1 MSICI
6 NCGKEN
12 GSYLCIDCRAKV
24 DIESLCRKIIGYR
37 QDSNEN
43 ELWEKLMS
51 EMKNPYNFKHI
62 AFAVSDELPSPRKE
76 YMKVMSLTG
85 ESSNIDNGSHQWL
98 YEIYDAVKD
107 ADGLSVAEK
116 LRLGGIVLGALYN
129 DHEYEAADAL
139 AAQLS
144 AANDAPWQVCYN
156 LADFYTKTRRYDIA
170 EDIISK
176 AKTRFA
182 GNDYVIDKMNNPAK
196 ENAKYVKKANEG
208 KQEYMPRPKESREK
222 YLDFLT
228 SIGMEVK
235 KPSPAKRAKGVIP
248 RDEYPDPVE
257 ARDSGFDTFVAF
269 DLETTGTNTNYD
281 SIVEIGAVKV
291 VGGKVVDSEEFTFQ
305 ELVRP
310 LDNKK
315 ISPEAQA
322 KNGLTDEEVNG
333 ARPVWEVFPD
343 FMKFVDD
350 SVLLGFNCMSFDSK
364 FMVRAGRYS
373 NLIVENKYFD
383 VMHYAAQFSEK
394 LGLGKK
400 FSLEDLSE
408 KLNVK
413 NPRAHR
419 ALADALTTAR
429 IFTELK
435 KLYGG
440 NEVSSVEDMLS
451 DLDEW

>member
-12 GSYLCIDCRAKV
+12 ESCLCADCRTKV

-37 QDSNEN
+37 QGSNEN

-85 ESSNIDNGSHQWL
+85 ESSNIDKGSHQWL

-107 ADGLSVAEK
+107 ADGLSDAEK
-116 LRLGGIVLGALYN
+116 LRLGGIVLGALY
-129 DHEYEAADAL
+129 DDYEFRAADAL
-139 AAQLS
+139 ADQLS
-144 AANDAPWQVCYN
+144 AADDAPWQVCYN
-156 LADFYTKTRRYDIA
+156 LAIFYTMTRRYDIA
-170 EDIISK
+170 EEIISDAK
-176 AKTRFA
+176 ARFSDNDFVVKT
-182 GNDYVIDKMNNPAK
+182 MNNRAK
-196 ENAKYVKKANEG
+196 ENAEYVKKANEG
-208 KQEYMPRPKESREK
+208 KREYEPRSKEDREK
-222 YLDFLT
+222 YLDFLA
-228 SIGMEVK
+228 SIGIEAKQK
-235 KPSPAKRAKGVIP
+235 KANCPIP
-248 RDEYPDPVE
+248 KEEYPDPVE
-257 ARDSGFDTFVAF
+257 TRDAGLDTFVAF

-291 VGGKVVDSEEFTFQ
+291 IGGKVVDSEEFTFQ
-305 ELVRP
+305 ELVKP
-310 LDNKK
+310 LDNRK
-315 ISPEAQA
+315 IYSEAQA
-322 KNGLTDEEVNG
+322 KNGLTNEEVYA
-333 ARPVWEVFPD
+333 ARSVQEVFPD
-343 FMKFVDD
+343 FMKFVGD
-350 SVLLGFNCMSFDSK
+350 SVLLGFNCINFDSK

-373 NLIVENKYFD
+373 HLIIENKYFD
-383 VMHYAAQFSEK
+383 VMHYAAQFSEQ

-429 IFTELK
+429 IFIELK
-435 KLYGG
+435 KLDSGAETG
-440 NEVSSVEDMLS
+440 SVEDILS
-451 DLDEW
+451 DLDNWK